1 MQERYSQG
9 SIFSFFSGSGLLDL
23 GFEAEGFKTVFV
35 NESHGPFI
43 EAYKY
48 SRAQRAL
55 QEKLSLSEKK
65 PVYSNRSIEEFLLDN
80 NLDKLRDIFERETYL
95 NPGRVGFIGGPP
107 CPDFSIAG
115 KNRGKDGEN
124 GRLTA
129 TYVDLICELKPDF
142 FILENVKG
150 LLRTKK
156 HRFFLEQ
163 QLRKLRKSGYSVR
176 HDLLNSLSF
185 EAPQDRHRVIV
196 FGINSS
202 SYQDATAKVKAM
214 LWPKMYD
221 DSVVLEMP
229 WPTENKFEENGYLPP
244 PNNVPLHLT
253 VGHWFQHNDV
263 SNHPNASHHFV
274 PRAALPKFKVVMEG
288 DTNKKSYKRPH
299 RWRYAPTA
307 AYGNNEVHLHPWL
320 ARRMSASEALAIQ
333 SMPKEFEL
341 PADMTLSNMFK
352 TIGNGVPY
360 LMAKGL
366 AKGCVSALGDRGM
379 ECLVAE

>member
-1 MQERYSQG
+1 MEERYSQG

-23 GFEAEGFKTVFV
+23 GFEAEGFRTVFV
-35 NESHGPFI
+35 NESHKPFI
-43 EAYKY
+43 DAYKH
-48 SRAQRAL
+48 SRAQVAL
-55 QEKLSLSEKK
+55 RNKLSLSGNEPK
-65 PVYSNRSIEEFLLDN
+65 YSNRSIDDLLSNPDTDSFRDEFYKEKN
-80 NLDKLRDIFERETYL
+80 L

-107 CPDFSIAG
+107 CPDFSVAG

-129 TYVDLICELKPDF
+129 TYVDLICQLKPDF
-142 FILENVKG
+142 FVLENVKG

-163 QLRKLRKSGYSVR
+163 QLRKLRRAGFSVR

-196 FGINSS
+196 FGVHSS
-202 SYQDATAKVKAM
+202 SYLDAPLKVKAM
-214 LWPKMYD
+214 SWPKMYD
-221 DSVVLEMP
+221 DEVVLNMP
-229 WPTENKFEENGYLPP
+229 WPTESKFHENGYLPP
-244 PNNVPLHLT
+244 PNNIPLHLT
-253 VGHWFQHNDV
+253 VGHWFQRNDV
-263 SNHPNASHHFV
+263 SNHPNSSHHFI
-274 PRAALPKFKVVMEG
+274 PRAALPKFQTVMEG

-360 LMAKGL
+360 LMARGI
-366 AKGCVSALGDRGM
+366 AKGCLAAIGDREI

>member
-9 SIFSFFSGSGLLDL
+9 SIFSFFAGSGLLDL

-35 NESHGPFI
+35 NESHEPFI

-48 SRAQRAL
+48 SRAQK
-55 QEKLSLSEKK
+55 KLRSKLPLSSEE
-65 PVYSNRSIEEFLLDN
+65 PIYSNRSIEDLLSNVDIDN
-80 NLDKLRDIFERETYL
+80 LKSVFDKETTL

-107 CPDFSIAG
+107 CPDFSVGG
-115 KNRGKDGEN
+115 KNRGRDGEN

-129 TYVDLICELKPDF
+129 TYVDLICKLKPDF

-163 QLRKLRKSGYSVR
+163 QLRKLRKAGFSVR
-176 HDLLNSLSF
+176 HDLLNALSF
-185 EAPQDRHRVIV
+185 EAPQDRHRVII
-196 FGINSS
+196 FGINTS
-202 SYQDATAKVKAM
+202 SYRDAPTKTKSM
-214 LWPKMYD
+214 QWPKIYEAD
-221 DSVVLEMP
+221 VVLKMP
-229 WPTENKFEENGYLPP
+229 WPTETNFRENGFLPP
-244 PNNVPLHLT
+244 PNNIPLHLT
-253 VGHWFQHNDV
+253 VGHWFQKNDV
-263 SNHPNASHHFV
+263 SNHANASHHFI
-274 PRAALPKFKVVMEG
+274 PRAALPKFEVVKEG

-320 ARRMSASEALAIQ
+320 PRRMSASEALAIQ

-360 LMAKGL
+360 LMAKGI
-366 AKGCVSALGDRGM
+366 AKGCALALGDRGV